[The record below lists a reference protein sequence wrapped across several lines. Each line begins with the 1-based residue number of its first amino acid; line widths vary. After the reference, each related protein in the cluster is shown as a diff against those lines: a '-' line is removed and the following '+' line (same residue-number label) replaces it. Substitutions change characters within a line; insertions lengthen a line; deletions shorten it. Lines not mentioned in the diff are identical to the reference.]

1 MNIRTLVLDTSLPG
15 VSSYYPHGI
24 HFQGVMLHYPFTN
37 EETKRVCYLS
47 GLTDPVTS
55 EPRPSSDLWLEIQH
69 RFHQTLLQLT
79 KSGIFSMM
87 AFSKEGRHRMRVT
100 VRDIAQKFEDI
111 EYLGIRKSRCTVKDR
126 SFQVEG
132 QGDLNS
138 RKKWIR
144 YLILVSYLRQASYLS
159 FGENHYSNRLVV
171 YEIQYM
177 TSYMSLPL
185 TKLFNPE
192 CRACSALNCKIG
204 MIVSQCVCE
213 ESVS

>member
-1 MNIRTLVLDTSLPG
+1 MNIRTFVLDTFLPS
-15 VSSYYPHGI
+15 VSSYHPHRV
-24 HFQGVMLHYPFTN
+24 HFRWVMLYHPFTN

-69 RFHQTLLQLT
+69 GFHQTLLQLT
-79 KSGIFSMM
+79 KSGRFSIM

-111 EYLGIRKSRCTVKDR
+111 EYLGIRKSRCAVKER
-126 SFQVEG
+126 SFPGSGRFE
-132 QGDLNS
+132 L
-138 RKKWIR
+138 RKKMDMLFNFSTISSLSIVLLLKISI
-144 YLILVSYLRQASYLS
+144 LIVRW
-159 FGENHYSNRLVV
+159 VV
-171 YEIQYM
+171 YEIQFM

-192 CRACSALNCKIG
+192 CRACSAFNCKIG
-204 MIVSQCVCE
+204 MIVSERVCG

>member
-1 MNIRTLVLDTSLPG
+1 MGFIFRGWCYITHSPMRKLRECVTCQGSRTQWHQNQD
-15 VSSYYPHGI
+15 
-24 HFQGVMLHYPFTN
+24 
-37 EETKRVCYLS
+37 RV
-47 GLTDPVTS
+47 
-55 EPRPSSDLWLEIQH
+55 
-69 RFHQTLLQLT
+69 QTWR
-79 KSGIFSMM
+79 FSMM

>member
-1 MNIRTLVLDTSLPG
+1 V
-15 VSSYYPHGI
+15 H
-24 HFQGVMLHYPFTN
+24 
-37 EETKRVCYLS
+37 
-47 GLTDPVTS
+47 S
-55 EPRPSSDLWLEIQH
+55 E
-69 RFHQTLLQLT
+69 
-79 KSGIFSMM
+79 
-87 AFSKEGRHRMRVT
+87 
-100 VRDIAQKFEDI
+100 
-111 EYLGIRKSRCTVKDR
+111 R